1 MSLPPVRF
9 AGPAPDELA
18 LAAASGVLK
27 TKLVLFGVPL
37 GS

>member
-1 MSLPPVRF
+1 MTLPPVRF
-9 AGPAPDELA
+9 AGPAPDGLT

-27 TKLVLFGVPL
+27 TNLVLFGVQL